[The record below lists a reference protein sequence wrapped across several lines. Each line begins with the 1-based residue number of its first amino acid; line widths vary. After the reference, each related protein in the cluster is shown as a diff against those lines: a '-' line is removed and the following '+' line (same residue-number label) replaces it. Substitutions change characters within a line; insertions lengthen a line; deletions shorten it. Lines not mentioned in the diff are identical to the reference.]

1 MAEEY
6 LETKDPV
13 QAPDDVVE
21 SKREALSILASLG
34 STKEFLG
41 VEMSLGDIKKL
52 STKNVEKYYLRC
64 QTILGKQLSSSLVDS
79 AVLAASKAI
88 SMIVSIDDA
97 DQFYQDL
104 KSDEIVKRELS
115 SFAGLLILKGGRLV
129 ALASAFFQVA
139 KHINIG
145 KINRPKRV
153 TKKRPVS
160 LSIMPADSEH
170 DVSRL
175 KGMLSRLKSI
185 SEDSE
190 QITKIQDA
198 KPASKTK
205 DPKKVA
211 AGKKLAEYN
220 KTEKEALAREIKR
233 EAESSAEAEAEDSG
247 EISEWL
253 PSLQLS
259 IVLTVAGIGLTAA
272 DLFFRF
278 YQSKSEPSLS
288 DLAPVHTAVPA
299 TVELGPQQKSSA
311 PPKSSRIGMA

>member
-21 SKREALSILASLG
+21 SKREALSIFASLV
-34 STKEFLG
+34 SKKEFLG

-97 DQFYQDL
+97 DQLYQDL

-129 ALASAFFQVA
+129 ALASAFFQAA

-190 QITKIQDA
+190 QIAKIQDA

-211 AGKKLAEYN
+211 AGNKLAEYN
-220 KTEKEALAREIKR
+220 KKEKEALAREIKR
-233 EAESSAEAEAEDSG
+233 EAESSAKAEAEDSG

-259 IVLTVAGIGLTAA
+259 IVLTVAGIGSPPQTCSSDSTNQNQNHL
-272 DLFFRF
+272 
-278 YQSKSEPSLS
+278 SL
-288 DLAPVHTAVPA
+288 
-299 TVELGPQQKSSA
+299 
-311 PPKSSRIGMA
+311 I